1 MPNLIAPLV
10 SSLPAFAG
18 AALVGYLIFFF
29 RLVRRFPD
37 DVAIL
42 RADGRGKRGNLILT
56 PIILVA
62 ILAPMPYKVIA
73 LGIGIPLLIGLSWV
87 QHVRLTRAGAST
99 QFLRRLGALSCL
111 GTVAMIAFASHMLL
125 ASAGTSGS

>member
-1 MPNLIAPLV
+1 LPNLIA
-10 SSLPAFAG
+10 SLESALPFFAG
-18 AALVGYLIFFF
+18 AALVVYLIFFF
-29 RLVRRFPD
+29 RLVSRYPD

-56 PIILVA
+56 PVILIAV
-62 ILAPMPYKVIA
+62 LAPMPYKAIA

-87 QHVRLTRAGAST
+87 QHIRLTHAGAST

-111 GTVAMIAFASHMLL
+111 GTVAMIAFAASMLL
-125 ASAGTSGS
+125 GSLGTSGS